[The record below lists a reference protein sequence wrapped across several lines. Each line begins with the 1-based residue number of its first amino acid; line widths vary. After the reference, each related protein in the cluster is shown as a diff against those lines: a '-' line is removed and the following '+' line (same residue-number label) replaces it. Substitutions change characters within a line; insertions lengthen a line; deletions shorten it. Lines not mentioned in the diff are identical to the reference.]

1 MNDADDGLDIFS
13 PTVGRGISQ
22 WNVMSGEL
30 ERFYAQRMTRITE
43 LLAAAPWGGGTEGN
57 AFRQS
62 LMEGGGPNIMLSN
75 GADSVRQ
82 IVDAGPRLRRTLENS
97 LGTDVA
103 IAQDLGRGRVLQA

>member
-1 MNDADDGLDIFS
+1 MSDAYDGPEIFS
-13 PTVGRGISQ
+13 PAVERGISQ

-43 LLAAAPWGGGTEGN
+43 LLAAEPWGGGTEGN

-62 LMEGGGPNIMLSN
+62 LIQSGGPTIMLSN
-75 GADSVRQ
+75 GANIVRQ
-82 IVDAGPRLRRTLENS
+82 IADAGPRLRRTLENS

-103 IAQDLGRGRVLQA
+103 IAQDLDRGRVLQA